1 MSDINDY
8 NDSLLKIRTN
18 YERPVMNKADTPE
31 YINLSTHYTEREVKP
46 DEPET
51 LIFHQGSTSFIKP
64 LEDDEVVSGNVKPSV
79 TDNVSLTTDTKE
91 VPEKKEKYQPKYF
104 VPDEIKEEERRK
116 AEAEA
121 KNLQNIQNKTSSNPY
136 FITSGYMSDAKT
148 SFWDKPSNLV
158 ILTVFFLL
166 VIAAEAVGFYFIF

>member
-1 MSDINDY
+1 MSDINEN

-31 YINLSTHYTEREVKP
+31 YINLSTHYTETQTKP

-51 LIFHQGSTSFIKP
+51 IIFHQGSTSFIKP

-79 TDNVSLTTDTKE
+79 SENASIAVDNKQTE
-91 VPEKKEKYQPKYF
+91 EKKEKYQPKYF
-104 VPDEIKEEERRK
+104 VPDEIKEEERKK

-121 KNLQNIQNKTSSNPY
+121 RNLQNIQNKTSSNPY
-136 FITSGYMSDAKT
+136 FISGGYMTDTKV

-166 VIAAEAVGFYFIF
+166 IIAAEAVGFYFLF

>member
-1 MSDINDY
+1 MSDINEN

-31 YINLSTHYTEREVKP
+31 YINLSTHYTETQTKP

-51 LIFHQGSTSFIKP
+51 IIFHQGSTSFIKP
-64 LEDDEVVSGNVKPSV
+64 LEDDDVVSGNVKPSR
-79 TDNVSLTTDTKE
+79 TESVSLSVDAKETT
-91 VPEKKEKYQPKYF
+91 EKKEKYHPKYF

-121 KNLQNIQNKTSSNPY
+121 KNLQNIQSKTSSDPY
-136 FITSGYMSDAKT
+136 FISGGYMSDMKK

-158 ILTVFFLL
+158 ILTVIFLL